1 MLSLEKRLYDFI
13 LYDLEN
19 QKVIKRIPIERE
31 GPNGVPNALI
41 MYMEKPK
48 YFHMMYDRYR
58 NVYYRFAEMPCKLA
72 KDETPYDNFAPKAR
86 EFSVII
92 LNDKFDIIGETKFPG
107 NKYFYRMSFV
117 GKDGLY
123 ISENN
128 FANPE
133 FDENKLV
140 FSCFKLVDVNE

>member
-1 MLSLEKRLYDFI
+1 MVTDNMEDVKWYNAKSKYLQSMK
-13 LYDLEN
+13 
-19 QKVIKRIPIERE
+19 
-31 GPNGVPNALI
+31 PNVNNHTNDVNALVRATESAQ
-41 MYMEKPK
+41 YGNL
-48 YFHMMYDRYR
+48 MYDKYR
-58 NVYYRFAEMPCKLA
+58 NVYYRFAEMPCELA
-72 KDETPYDNFAPKAR
+72 KDETHYDTHAPKAR

-128 FANPE
+128 LANPE